1 MKKRRA
7 QPCTGSRA
15 VLSFC
20 AMTCSKA
27 RQLSHPLANLGD
39 FSNIASTQRI
49 CQRGHAVVDH
59 AVNPAKI
66 YGFAPC
72 AKFDGGFAIER

>member
-27 RQLSHPLANLGD
+27 RQLSHPLANLG
-39 FSNIASTQRI
+39 FSKLASTQRI
-49 CQRGHAVVDH
+49 CQRAVVDH

-72 AKFDGGFAIER
+72 AKFDGGFVTER